1 MLPLAT
7 RIRYHGFLMACVL
20 LRLLRHIAVGSFG
33 SVDTCSMALGQ
44 RLGKALRHHA
54 CARLHRR
61 GHRCF
66 RPRIAACSAIPDPRG
81 ARGPFY
87 SYTSVWPELQ
97 CATAT
102 ASVLRSVV
110 SGVWVPRRACGEL
123 SNPDMRGCSVVLCDD
138 VWLWHRLVLCK
149 FLSGVSDLV
158 LVVAQEKGGK
168 CSCRHFQ

>member
-1 MLPLAT
+1 MRLA
-7 RIRYHGFLMACVL
+7 LCVA
-20 LRLLRHIAVGSFG
+20 AVPVDNFG
-33 SVDTCSMALGQ
+33 SVHTYSMLLGQ
-44 RLGKALRHHA
+44 RLGKALHHHA

-66 RPRIAACSAIPDPRG
+66 RPRIAAGSAIPDSRN

-87 SYTSVWPELQ
+87 SYTSVWPDLQ

-123 SNPDMRGCSVVLCDD
+123 SNPDMRGCSVVLCDG

-158 LVVAQEKGGK
+158 PLVAQEKGGQ
-168 CSCRHFQ
+168 CSCKRFQ